1 LLTPTTKLPPL
12 RVTIYRTSSIG
23 DAVLSTACLNLLMRV
38 TKDSEI
44 TFVGRNPT
52 AGLIKSSYPQVRVL
66 TLQKNDTLNE
76 IMQVIEQLKDQHLM
90 IDLQANIRSRFVATQ
105 LRRNKTQVVTM
116 PKGQVYRGKLLLDA
130 RLRGR
135 RHPLPEGKPR
145 RLQYQAMLETLLR
158 GLDLVWPI
166 EFRDGLR
173 HIDARP
179 TLPLPETG
187 DQPWLKE
194 LKFGTWIG
202 IAPGAAFAT
211 KQAPIPLLSQILEK
225 VQVAHSSD
233 TPGLILLGDTKDRAC
248 ANELLGDLHWRGPIL
263 NLCGRL
269 SLYENA
275 LALRQARAL
284 LANDS
289 ALAHI
294 AEAVGTPVSTLF
306 GPTVEGFGFGPHLLT
321 SRPFSSNIG
330 CRPCSKHGRASCR
343 YNDRLCFTTINAA
356 HVAGHLLSNISAG
369 AATASVSAS
378 GTVDQLV

>member
-1 LLTPTTKLPPL
+1 LTPTTKLPPL

-23 DAVLSTACLNLLMRV
+23 DAVLSTACIDLLQRV

-52 AGLIKSSYPQVRVL
+52 AGLVKSSYPQLRVL
-66 TLQKNDTLNE
+66 TLQKNDTLSE
-76 IMQVIEQLKDQHLM
+76 IMQVVDQLKDQHLLV
-90 IDLQANIRSRFVATQ
+90 DLQANIRSRFVATQ
-105 LRRNKTQVVTM
+105 LRRNKTHVVTM

-145 RLQYQAMLETLLR
+145 PLQYQAMLETLLR

-166 EFRDGLR
+166 ESRDGLR

-179 TLPLPETG
+179 NLPLPEAG

-211 KQAPIPLLSQILEK
+211 KQAPISLLSQILEK
-225 VQVAHSSD
+225 VQVARPNE
-233 TPGLILLGDTKDRAC
+233 TPGLMLLGDTKDRVS
-248 ANELLGDLHWRGPIL
+248 ANELLGDLHWRGTIL

-275 LALRQARAL
+275 LALSQARAL

-306 GPTVEGFGFGPHLLT
+306 GPTAESFGFGPHLAT

-330 CRPCSKHGRASCR
+330 CRPCSKHGKSSCR
-343 YNDRLCFTTINAA
+343 YHDKLCFTTINAS
-356 HVAGHLLSNISAG
+356 HVASHLLSNIAPG
-369 AATASVSAS
+369 TANPPAPE
-378 GTVDQLV
+378 TVDYLL